1 MPYHIA
7 ATPTPRRRGPPSRR
21 AALNAAASAR
31 SAAQRGPQRIEAG
44 RQPALAASSWPVAV
58 AVAGAERVAPADLE
72 RVEAELLGEVV
83 HQRLVGDR
91 RLRHA
96 EAAERAGRRPVRVDG
111 ARRARARAATAYGPI
126 AWTGTRLATV
136 GPHEA

>member
-1 MPYHIA
+1 M
-7 ATPTPRRRGPPSRR
+7 R
-21 AALNAAASAR
+21 AR
-31 SAAQRGPQRIEAG
+31 P
-44 RQPALAASSWPVAV
+44 
-58 AVAGAERVAPADLE
+58 ERVAQPELE
-72 RVEAELLGEVV
+72 RIDAQLAGQLV

-96 EAAERAGRRPVRVDG
+96 EAAERAGRRAVRVD
-111 ARRARARAATAYGPI
+111 RAARCSATAPTAYGPI